1 MLKELD
7 KKKKEL
13 YKEIDELDEQIRLKR
28 LGAFISF
35 LHNQK
40 QTDMLEQNF
49 DEHHEL
55 MEGIVKCLKV
65 CLTGTEDKVSYERFS
80 DITIGGKKSLTD
92 KEDFIC
98 ISNDYV
104 YLYDIISFFE
114 EEYRMRA
121 DGHKESVWVN
131 DHRLD
136 NFLANIENDYDIEL
150 WWYEENQNN

>member
-28 LGAFISF
+28 LGAFIRF

-55 MEGIVKCLKV
+55 MEGVVEYLKECLA
-65 CLTGTEDKVSYERFS
+65 GTEDKVSYERFS
-80 DITIGGKKSLTD
+80 DITIDGKKSLTD

-114 EEYRMRA
+114 EEYKMRA

-131 DHRLD
+131 DYRLD
-136 NFLANIENDYDIEL
+136 NFLADIEDGYCIEL
-150 WWYEENQNN
+150 WWYEENQSN